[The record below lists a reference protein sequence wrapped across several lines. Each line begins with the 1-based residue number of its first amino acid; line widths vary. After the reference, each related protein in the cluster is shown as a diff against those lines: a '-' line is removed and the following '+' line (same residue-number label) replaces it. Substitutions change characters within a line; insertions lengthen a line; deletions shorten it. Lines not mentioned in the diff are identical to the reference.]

1 MVHEDASEDRTIAL
15 LEDFARD
22 APFPVRIERAPAR
35 RGHVEGFL
43 RAALLCASD
52 TVAFCDQDD
61 VWLERKLEVC
71 GDALDQSRAV
81 VALHS
86 ARVVDAELREIAPRW
101 PDHGPTRVVPP
112 LGFTGVHLD
121 APGMAMVFRR
131 SLLDLVDPADRPPSR
146 YGEGRQMMHDEWILF
161 LGGVIGSIQLLA
173 DPLVQYRQHGEND
186 TGWFERERRVTLEP
200 QMDDYRGS
208 AELARSWARF
218 LSAVTV
224 DDPAMATRFAAGAEH
239 YRRLERRW
247 ALRMDL
253 YKSSQRRAR
262 ARLLGRLVSDRAYGA
277 RTEGGFGRRALAKD
291 MVGAMARRT
300 GGTS

>member
-1 MVHEDASEDRTIAL
+1 MIRARHVRERPQARVSHDGKRISVAMAVLNGERHLNPLLDSLRRQTRPPAELVVHEDASEDRTIAL

-146 YGEGRQMMHDEWILF
+146 YGEGRQM
-161 LGGVIGSIQLLA
+161 
-173 DPLVQYRQHGEND
+173 
-186 TGWFERERRVTLEP
+186 
-200 QMDDYRGS
+200 
-208 AELARSWARF
+208 
-218 LSAVTV
+218 
-224 DDPAMATRFAAGAEH
+224 
-239 YRRLERRW
+239 
-247 ALRMDL
+247 
-253 YKSSQRRAR
+253 
-262 ARLLGRLVSDRAYGA
+262 
-277 RTEGGFGRRALAKD
+277 
-291 MVGAMARRT
+291 
-300 GGTS
+300 